1 MLFVID
7 FTTTI
12 P

>member
-7 FTTTI
+7 FI
-12 P
+12 AR